1 MATSRKWT
9 KTPVDGKAINYAGD
23 ALKKNWDALHKGDNE
38 AFPKDEMLQD
48 AWRAFH
54 AGDFAAAAELGEGH
68 TVAVKA
74 TSIYANHVE
83 KKDAAKV
90 KLFQEAIAMAE
101 ALMKSQTKNANAHY
115 QYAYAAGRYSQS
127 ISVLKALKEG
137 YGGKIKTA
145 LETALKLDSK
155 HADANTAMGSYH
167 AEIIDKVGG
176 MVGKLT
182 YGANKDDAVKF
193 YETAIKLNPQ
203 SPVAHI
209 EYANGLLMLF
219 KDKEIDKATKLY
231 EKAAKMKGRDAMELM
246 DVEIAKAELEE

>member
-1 MATSRKWT
+1 MAKWT
-9 KTPVDGKAINYAGD
+9 KSPIDAKAVSYEGE
-23 ALKKNWDALHKGDNE
+23 ALKKHWDMLHKGDNE
-38 AFPKDEMLQD
+38 AYPKDAALVE

-54 AGDFAAAAELGEGH
+54 AGDFAAALERGDGH
-68 TVAVKA
+68 TVAIKA

-90 KLFQEAIAMAE
+90 KLFQEAMAMAQ
-101 ALMKSQTKNANAHY
+101 ALMKAEPKNANAHY

-145 LETALKLDSK
+145 LETALKLDPK

-167 AEIIDKVGG
+167 AEIIDKVGA

-182 YGANKDDAVKF
+182 YGANKDAALDC
-193 YETAIKLNPQ
+193 YEKAIKLNPQ
-203 SPVAHI
+203 SPIAHI

-219 KDKEIDKATKLY
+219 GDKEVGKATKLY

-246 DVEIAKAELEE
+246 DIEIAKAELADE